1 MQAVPQS
8 YTDQFNAARRT
19 GAVEISLIAQS
30 NFNLPEWAEPTATAS
45 NQKSAYFAPANVV
58 DGESSEPIKYWILGR
73 GCKLGDGWCLLGSLS
88 KHNPGWWSSTKSDGS
103 GNFATAPWLEIAY
116 AQAVDANFIR
126 VVTTKVFSGVAGF
139 TLKAWYQGDAGYT
152 TIGSYTFG
160 ALEYSKTV
168 YLGEVKLVT
177 KIKVEVTSTKAAT
190 QNAKIVEVE
199 PVLEWSPDSTPV
211 SNFVKSYRIN
221 KSSGMNS
228 PGKPAAPGV
237 GANSLSIDFNRDIE
251 DLSAPEENM
260 MVILR
265 QGFGTD
271 LVEAGRFI
279 IMEPPSETKDGWSCQ
294 AYSSLQLSKFQE
306 MPDLIFNNRTTQE
319 IVLYVL
325 TGLGIPEDK
334 ITFSLSS
341 NPVWTWYIVQ
351 GQSIDQILSTIADH
365 FGVAIYQ
372 LEDGSVAVRSS
383 YGSSVAT
390 LTDSYIEGLE
400 VLPATVINAVVVH
413 YSIVKKLAE
422 DEVWSLDNSITVP
435 ASSSLTYIFPIS
447 KSPAI
452 DLKTPRWTD
461 KAAGVDAYVSIS
473 SWRCNGFYLNLTL
486 TNSSGSAQVVPEGA
500 LSMRGKPLS
509 LSAER
514 VVEVKNQMSIRKIGR
529 REFSTALYCASD
541 SVAQGV
547 ANKML
552 SYLNKAATVYRVTL
566 NRPMPH
572 LQLRDVITI
581 NSNFFGITDEVVVT
595 NIDLDH
601 GTTSIECI
609 DKEAVSG

>member
-1 MQAVPQS
+1 MQSVPSS

-19 GAVEISLIAQS
+19 GAIEISLIAQS
-30 NFNLPEWAEPTATAS
+30 NFNLPEWAEPTASAS
-45 NQKSAYFAPANVV
+45 NSKSSHFAPANAV

-73 GCKLGDGWCLLGSLS
+73 GCKLGAGWCLLGDLS
-88 KHNPGWWSSTKSDGS
+88 KHNPGWWSSSKSDAS
-103 GNFATAPWLEIAY
+103 GDFSTAPWLEITY

-126 VVTTKVFSGVAGF
+126 VVTTKVYSGVEDF

-152 TIGSYTFG
+152 TIGSYSFG
-160 ALEYSKTV
+160 STEYSKTV
-168 YLGEVKLVT
+168 YLGEVKQVS
-177 KIKVEVTSTKAAT
+177 KIKVEVNSTKAAT

-199 PVLEWSPDSTPV
+199 PVLEWSPSSTPV
-211 SNFVKSYRIN
+211 SSYVKSYRIS

-237 GANSLSIDFNRDIE
+237 GANSLSIDFNREIE
-251 DLSAPEENM
+251 DLSAPAENM
-260 MVILR
+260 MVVLR
-265 QGFGTD
+265 QGFGSD

-279 IMEPPSETKDGWSCQ
+279 VMEPPSETKDGWTCQ

-306 MPDLIFNNRTTQE
+306 MPDLVFNNRTTRE

-334 ITFSLSS
+334 ITFALAS
-341 NPVWTWYIVQ
+341 NPTWTWYIVQ

-365 FGVAIYQ
+365 FGIAIYQ
-372 LEDGSVAVRSS
+372 LEDGSVVVRSS
-383 YGSSVAT
+383 YGSSSAT
-390 LTDSYIEGLE
+390 LTDSIIAGLT

-413 YSIVKKLAE
+413 YSIVKKEAE
-422 DEVWSLDNSITVP
+422 DEIWSLDNDISIP
-435 ASSSLTYIFPIS
+435 ASSSVTYVFPIS

-452 DLKTPRWTD
+452 DIKSPRWTD

-486 TNSSGSAQVVPEGA
+486 TNASGSAKVVPEGA
-500 LSMRGKPLS
+500 LVMRGRPLS

-514 VVEVKNQMSIRKIGR
+514 VVEVKNLDSIRRIGR
-529 REFSTALYCASD
+529 REFSTTLYCASD
-541 SVAQGV
+541 SVAQSV

-552 SYLNKAATVYRVTL
+552 SYLNKAATVYRVDL

-572 LQLRDVITI
+572 LQLRDVITL
-581 NSNFFGITDEVVVT
+581 NSSFFDISAEVVVT
-595 NIDLDH
+595 NIDLDQ
-601 GTTSIECI
+601 GSTSIECI